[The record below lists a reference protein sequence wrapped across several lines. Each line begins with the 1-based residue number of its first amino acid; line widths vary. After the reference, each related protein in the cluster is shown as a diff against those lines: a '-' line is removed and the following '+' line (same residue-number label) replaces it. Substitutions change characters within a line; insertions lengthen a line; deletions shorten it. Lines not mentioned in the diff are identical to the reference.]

1 MDIKRLVHYI
11 QKSKQ
16 RSSFF
21 FVVLSMWCVVF
32 FRRRY
37 NPFSVCRVINTF
49 NIFCMKIVLKYVRTW
64 KKNSMRYGIYI
75 LCIMFFVL
83 LGSVQKG
90 VCADTME
97 SLEKKLKEK
106 QATVKDFKL
115 HLDQLT
121 AEERRTSKELRESE
135 KSIKALETSIQK
147 TKGIL
152 RNLENKIKQIGAQLE
167 YLQRQQKRQQEYATQ
182 LLRALWSMKVKKFA
196 LLEEG
201 NILYREERQYV
212 WLTII
217 LDSIEQIYKKLES
230 SKKEIERT
238 LEVQRNTYEEHKKQ
252 VIALEQQAKALLSVS
267 LAYNKKLQEIRATKQ
282 SAEEELQSV
291 LQLIVAIQNQIE
303 ASKNVGKILP
313 ASRGKLPP
321 PVVGKVALRYNPS
334 ATPPYKG
341 LGFSTKDRTS
351 VTSIAEGTVVHNDIL
366 RGFGRVV
373 ILSHGK
379 GFYTLYAF
387 LSSSKAKLNTVVK
400 QGEKIGETG
409 FYPLLDGYGLYFEI
423 RQETK
428 NINPLVWLRKLE

>member
-1 MDIKRLVHYI
+1 MDVTYLMYCIQMSRQRLFSFSIILCWCAVF
-11 QKSKQ
+11 SQ
-16 RSSFF
+16 RRSLCSIYT
-21 FVVLSMWCVVF
+21 LLKGIASNIPCVE
-32 FRRRY
+32 
-37 NPFSVCRVINTF
+37 
-49 NIFCMKIVLKYVRTW
+49 IVLNCIRILKR
-64 KKNSMRYGIYI
+64 NSTRYGVCT
-75 LCIMFFVL
+75 LCIMFVL
-83 LGSVQKG
+83 FGIVQKAL
-90 VCADTME
+90 CADTVE

-106 QATVKDFKL
+106 QASVKNFRL

-135 KSIKALETSIQK
+135 KSIKTLEESIQK

-152 RNLENKIKQIGAQLE
+152 QSLENKIKQIGAQLT
-167 YLQRQQKRQQEYATQ
+167 YLQRQQKRQQAYAAQ
-182 LLRALWSMKVKKFA
+182 LLSALWSMKVKKFA

-201 NILYREERQYV
+201 SILYKEERQYV
-212 WLTII
+212 WLTVI
-217 LDSIEQIYKKLES
+217 LESIEQVYKKLEI
-230 SKKEIERT
+230 SKKEIEHT

-267 LAYNKKLQEIRATKQ
+267 LAYNKKLQAIRATKQ
-282 SAEEELQSV
+282 SAEEELQSI

-303 ASKNVGKILP
+303 ASKNIGKILP
-313 ASRGKLPP
+313 TSRGKLPP
-321 PVVGKVALRYNPS
+321 PVIGKVALRYNPS

-341 LGFSTKDRTS
+341 LGFSTKNNTR

-373 ILSHGK
+373 IISHGK

-387 LSSSKAKLNTVVK
+387 LSSSNVKLNSVVK

-409 FYPLLDGYGLYFEI
+409 FYPLLDGHGLYFEI
-423 RQETK
+423 RKETK